1 MSVRKNGHFTDE
13 PYHFAILVQKNRH
26 FLDKVRLILQQIN
39 SIHLLDAAVVTLSI
53 VEVNELWLHRVSIR
67 IEMEDRYL

>member
-1 MSVRKNGHFTDE
+1 MSVRKNSLFTDE
-13 PYHFAILVQKNRH
+13 PYLFTILVQKNRH

-39 SIHLLDAAVVTLSI
+39 SIHLLDAAVVTLSL